1 MNEKIIKNIVEREY
15 GIEVKS
21 AIKIKNTYK
30 INGNEEYCFK
40 IVKYNFPH
48 FYFILSSMMHLKN
61 NGFSNV
67 LDIIKNNKGNLYV
80 ELTNGNYAYL
90 TKWVDSRESN
100 YDDIDEL
107 KKVSEKL
114 SELHIC
120 SRNFTITP
128 LMKPRVYWLSWINT
142 FKTRREEILDF
153 AHRISQKAYK
163 NEFDKVFL
171 ENLDEEIKRADRSIN
186 GLIKSDYFCVM
197 EEHLMKRE
205 FCHHD
210 LANHNILIGKDN
222 EINIIDF
229 DYCIL
234 DSHLHDLSSL
244 FMRSMKYHRWDKKK
258 GNIIFEGYSKNIEI
272 SDKEKKIMK
281 SFMLFPQDFWQRG
294 LQMYWEQQ
302 PWGEAFLLE
311 KLNKYLNDRE
321 EKEEFLNNFF
331 N

>member
-1 MNEKIIKNIVEREY
+1 MDEKIIKNIVKREY
-15 GIEVKS
+15 SIEIKS

-30 INGNEEYCFK
+30 ISGDEEYCFK

-48 FYFILSSMMHLKN
+48 FYFILSSMIHLKN
-61 NGFSNV
+61 KGFSNV
-67 LDIIKNNKGNLYV
+67 LDIIKNRKGNLYV
-80 ELTNGNYAYL
+80 ELPNGNYAYL

-107 KKVSEKL
+107 KRVSEKL
-114 SELHIC
+114 SELHAC
-120 SRNFTITP
+120 SRDFTITP
-128 LMKPRVYWLSWINT
+128 LMRPRVYWFSWINT

-153 AHRISQKAYK
+153 AHRISQKAKK

-210 LANHNILIGKDN
+210 FANHNILIGKDN

-244 FMRSMKYHRWDKKK
+244 FMRAMKYHRWDKKK
-258 GNIIFEGYSKNIEI
+258 GNIILEGYSKNIEI

-302 PWGEAFLLE
+302 PWGEEFFLE
-311 KLNKYLNDRE
+311 KLNKYLKDRE